1 MEAVE
6 HIANDDKAYFECFFA
21 VAVVVVVEVYFEIP
35 GKPGH
40 HWSLAQP

>member
-1 MEAVE
+1 MEAVG
-6 HIANDDKAYFECFFA
+6 HIANDDTAYFECFFA
-21 VAVVVVVEVYFEIP
+21 VAVVVVEVYFEIP